1 MKTLAILAAL
11 AAITM
16 TASATAAPAAHQA
29 GGPLKQG
36 KFCWVGTGIHGTGW
50 WDLCDPKSAMPR
62 ALSMRGRSDAD
73 IEATFNGGGG
83 AAAEAQA

>member
-50 WDLCDPKSAMPR
+50 
-62 ALSMRGRSDAD
+62 
-73 IEATFNGGGG
+73 
-83 AAAEAQA
+83 